1 MYLSFPRPLLAIVA
15 VCMAFS
21 GAVGAQTNPSLRQAV
36 DAAWALSPQARA
48 LQSRQAELDARDRA
62 ASSLISG
69 PPSVTLSH
77 RTDRVGSNGGRREY
91 EVEVAAP
98 LWAPGVRGATADQA
112 RADRTALERQLM
124 LARSKVAAE
133 VRELAAQF
141 TLAQIE
147 QQVATRKLE
156 EARTLA
162 ADIERRVKAGDA
174 ARVDLLLAQSTVNQA
189 AATLAQADSALNRV
203 QGQWRPLTGMNSFA
217 TLDELVGVQQEHP
230 ALAAGDAQLR
240 AAQAKFALT
249 EADRL
254 DPMEVGVGMTRER
267 SAFGAASETSLR
279 LSLRVPFGSD
289 NRNAPKLAAAR
300 AEVDAAQ
307 AELDAAQRQ
316 VDAERQATQNELDTA
331 RRTEAFAAERAR
343 LSSEAQTLIA
353 KAYRLGESDLPTRL
367 RADNER
373 FDAELAHA
381 KARVETRHA
390 IAKLNQ
396 ALGILP

>member
-1 MYLSFPRPLLAIVA
+1 MYLFFSRPFLAIVA
-15 VCMAFS
+15 VCSAFS
-21 GAVGAQTNPSLRQAV
+21 GAANAQTSPSLREAV

-48 LQSRQAELDARDRA
+48 LQNRQAELDARDRA

-77 RTDRVGSNGGRREY
+77 RTDRVGNNGGRREY

-98 LWAPGVRGATADQA
+98 LWAPGVRGATADFA

-141 TLAQIE
+141 ASAQIE

-203 QGQWRPLTGMNSFA
+203 QGQWRPLTGMNNFA
-217 TLDELVGVQQEHP
+217 TLDELVGAPQEHP

-249 EADRL
+249 AADRR

-300 AEVDAAQ
+300 AEVDTAQ

-381 KARVETRHA
+381 KARVETRRA